1 MAKQVIIPD
10 TMRRTY
16 ERFHFAPA
24 VRHGD
29 RIYCSGQIGL
39 DDSGRPIEDPEA
51 QFKRAFEDVR
61 EVLEAAGVGLDAIVE
76 MTTFHVDMAQH
87 LQTFMAVKDRFI
99 SEPYPAWTA
108 IGVSALAVPGA
119 LVEIKVIAAAE

>member
-1 MAKQVIIPD
+1 MAKHVIIPD
-10 TMRRTY
+10 TMRQTY
-16 ERFHFAPA
+16 GRFHFAPA

-29 RIYCSGQIGL
+29 RIYCSGQLGL
-39 DDSGRPIEDPEA
+39 DDAGRPIEDPEA
-51 QFKRAFEDVR
+51 QFARAFEDVR
-61 EVLEAAGVGLDAIVE
+61 AVLEVAGVGLDEIVE

-87 LQTFMAVKDRFI
+87 LRTFMRVKDRFI

-108 IGVSALAVPGA
+108 IGVSSLAVPGA